1 MKRSFIIHV
10 RTHTGEKPYS
20 FSHCDQS
27 FADSSSFKRHQ
38 ITHSGEKPYSCSYC
52 NKVFALKEPP
62 FKTGKKHSE
71 RKHTVAGTCSP
82 LNTRHCFFSQSVI
95 FFTPKHCQ
103 NHSGHTVVSKY
114 DKDFISNSNLK
125 KHLMTH
131 TREMRFQC
139 NQCDKAFANNTS
151 LIRHLRTHTG
161 EKPYQCSQCV
171 NSFYN

>member
-1 MKRSFIIHV
+1 MVRSLTVTVTTTRPLHWKSHLLKQEINTVKENIWLQG
-10 RTHTGEKPYS
+10 TAAPWITG
-20 FSHCDQS
+20 
-27 FADSSSFKRHQ
+27 
-38 ITHSGEKPYSCSYC
+38 I
-52 NKVFALKEPP
+52 V
-62 FKTGKKHSE
+62 
-71 RKHTVAGTCSP
+71 
-82 LNTRHCFFSQSVI
+82 FFSQSVI

-103 NHSGHTVVSKY
+103 NHFGHTVVSKY

-139 NQCDKAFANNTS
+139 NQCDKVFANNTS